1 MIISSKT
8 LNYLDQHLTDKH
20 KSFQAYKCTILLTFV
35 GIDYPLNYIGL
46 KLLQQFEDLVPNF
59 FVIPNNFIV
68 TGVCK
73 SILYLFFILKTNL
86 LLILF
91 M

>member
-20 KSFQAYKCTILLTFV
+20 KSYQACKYIILLTFAD
-35 GIDYPLNYIGL
+35 IDYLLNHIGL
-46 KLLQQFEDLVPNF
+46 KLLQQFKNLVLNF
-59 FVIPNNFIV
+59 FVIRNNFIV
-68 TGVCK
+68 TGVCN
-73 SILYLFFILKTNL
+73 SSLYLFFILKTNL